1 VRSRFSSELVEE
13 TPCCPKEVVLSVTT
27 VGAPGNPP
35 RLLRLSERIEN
46 IIELIPVVDDRVLVA
61 GSMRYGGEA
70 IIVANLRE
78 AVQEQGIWT
87 YGWAVSPSRRFLVY
101 RTHYP
106 RMMPPEGRRS
116 ILLLWDLSKP
126 PAENMKGEAREF
138 PTPNLGRVLFPEVN
152 VERGSFD
159 VSLAPDWGL
168 NSPFLWSKDSRRLVF
183 LASYWLD
190 PRREARECSIV
201 RIDLSPDGGV
211 ESIERALLRPDR
223 ITFRGR
229 PRYDRLAPNESVCFY
244 TEKLKWDEGEPV
256 RVVAGLDPL
265 AASELGSTLVIDVP

>member
-1 VRSRFSSELVEE
+1 
-13 TPCCPKEVVLSVTT
+13 
-27 VGAPGNPP
+27 
-35 RLLRLSERIEN
+35 
-46 IIELIPVVDDRVLVA
+46 
-61 GSMRYGGEA
+61 
-70 IIVANLRE
+70 
-78 AVQEQGIWT
+78 
-87 YGWAVSPSRRFLVY
+87 
-101 RTHYP
+101 
-106 RMMPPEGRRS
+106 
-116 ILLLWDLSKP
+116 
-126 PAENMKGEAREF
+126 
-138 PTPNLGRVLFPEVN
+138 
-152 VERGSFD
+152 
-159 VSLAPDWGL
+159 
-168 NSPFLWSKDSRRLVF
+168 VF

-256 RVVAGLDPL
+256 RVVAELDPL